1 MNKNYFSQL
10 NFIYRFDLKTEIDY
24 FSGPFGLKPKV
35 ILKLSGRDKFIATE
49 NIEMYFL
56 ETQNIAKRNINNG
69 KFYSVVFFFLINRS
83 FNNICVKFLWYT
95 LLNTKK
101 IYTYKKIFRQ
111 TYLLNKYLKYNIK
124 ISI

>member
-1 MNKNYFSQL
+1 MGNFTQL
-10 NFIYRFDLKTEIDY
+10 F
-24 FSGPFGLKPKV
+24 
-35 ILKLSGRDKFIATE
+35 
-49 NIEMYFL
+49 
-56 ETQNIAKRNINNG
+56 
-69 KFYSVVFFFLINRS
+69 FFFLINRS